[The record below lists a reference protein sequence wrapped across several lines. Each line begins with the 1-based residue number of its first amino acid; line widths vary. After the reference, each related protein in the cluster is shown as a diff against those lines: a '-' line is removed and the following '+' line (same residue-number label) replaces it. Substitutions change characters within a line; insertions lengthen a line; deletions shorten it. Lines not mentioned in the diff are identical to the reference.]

1 MAKKQEMVPDQH
13 HNIGALNDTIVGV
26 FQKRLKLDREIDKL
40 AEKHIAPIKAEIKE
54 LMGTMKADTTIENK
68 DTTLVYKLWK
78 RQEDAKEVMD
88 EDDGDRVQDNIKT
101 LFGALLAGEMID
113 FADVVGHS
121 PRAIVEAAEAE
132 QASAD
137 EEAAEADVDI

>member
-1 MAKKQEMVPDQH
+1 MAKKTETVADPQH
-13 HNIGALNDTIVGV
+13 NVGALNDTIVSV
-26 FQKRLKLDREIDKL
+26 FQKRLKLEREIDKL
-40 AEKHIAPIKAEIKE
+40 NEKHIAPIKAEVKE

-78 RQEDAKEVMD
+78 RQEDAKEIMD
-88 EDDGDRVQDNIKT
+88 EDDGDRVQDNITT
-101 LFGALLAGEMID
+101 LFQALLAGEMID
-113 FADVVGHS
+113 FAGVVGHS

-137 EEAAEADVDI
+137 EEAAEAGVEI